1 MPEKHRNILIRGINE
16 RDQWAREL
24 YNHHIRNPFLESLF
38 SKKQK
43 QFKLTKTVKQG
54 LLQIVDATKA
64 ELGITDSSDKII
76 TRLFDVDIVNGFYTY
91 QNWLKSKKR

>member
-1 MPEKHRNILIRGINE
+1 MPEKHRNILIQGINE

-24 YNHHIRNPFLESLF
+24 IHHSHNPFLESLF

-76 TRLFDVDIVNGFYTY
+76 TRLFDVDIVNGLYTY
-91 QNWLKSKKR
+91 QNWLKSKKQ